1 MKILS
6 QRDPQWSAHKIG
18 SSTLTIGRYGCTLTC
33 LSMLTD
39 YFQHFGTPAQIAE
52 HKDWFT
58 KDGLVKWDKLNLK
71 AMTFEKRLYGR
82 NDAEIEKSLKDPNK
96 AVILQ
101 VENYHWVVC
110 LGKDVFGRYRIAD
123 PWFGD
128 KASINRYKIITGSAH
143 FNYRQPKY
151 P

>member
-6 QRDPQWSAHKIG
+6 QRDPQWSSTKLGA
-18 SSTLTIGRYGCTLTC
+18 SSLTIGRYGCTTVAM
-33 LSMLTD
+33 SMLTD
-39 YFQHFGTPAQIAE
+39 YFGKWMSPKQIAE
-52 HKDWFT
+52 HKDWYT
-58 KDGLVKWDKLNLK
+58 KDGLVNWSALK
-71 AMTFEKRLYGR
+71 IPAMSFEKRLHGR
-82 NDAEIEKSLKDPNK
+82 NDAEINESLQDPNK

-128 KASINRYKIITGSAH
+128 KATVNRYKIITGSAH
-143 FNYRQPKY
+143 FIGNL
-151 P
+151 